1 MLTGFLLGAVSM
13 FMVFRMFETMNR
25 DSREY
30 SNVDKWAE
38 IFGMCMIWLLAI
50 GVVLLISTPS
60 DTATVTATTNYSA
73 AGIK

>member
-38 IFGMCMIWLLAI
+38 VFGMCMIWLLAI
-50 GVVLLISTPS
+50 GLVLLLSTPS
-60 DTATVTATTNYSA
+60 EPATITAMTYSA
-73 AGIK
+73 GGIK